1 MFRHRSMAG
10 MYACIAAGAVIGIVG
25 CAMMCSEK
33 SMRMMKKKACRAAHR
48 VSDFVV
54 DNIHSLM

>member
-1 MFRHRSMAG
+1 MAG
-10 MYACIAAGAVIGIVG
+10 TYACIAAGAVIGIVG